1 MLIKSV
7 YEQPAIKQSSPPLAK
22 RDLQNTF
29 LPLSFFLP
37 NWKRARKGAAASTLQ
52 ISALLSRQSI
62 ASPLSSIHWTLNDT
76 LYERNER
83 FYSLCHTDKPNKNH
97 RSRPMSTKLRE
108 ARDKIIR
115 SYMLR
120 TRVASRLS
128 RGKSTEPWRAQIAVR
143 QF

>member
-7 YEQPAIKQSSPPLAK
+7 YEQPAIKQSSPPSERSTKYLSPIIVLSAK
-22 RDLQNTF
+22 LEAGVERRRT
-29 LPLSFFLP
+29 
-37 NWKRARKGAAASTLQ
+37 ASTLQ

-83 FYSLCHTDKPNKNH
+83 FYSLCHTDKPNENH
-97 RSRPMSTKLRE
+97 RSPPISTKLRE
-108 ARDKIIR
+108 ASDKIIW
-115 SYMLR
+115 SCMLR

-128 RGKSTEPWRAQIAVR
+128 RGKSTEPRRAQIAVR